1 MSFFVL
7 VSENDWYVQTR
18 IENLYREKGMRS
30 VFRKLHEYQLKL
42 QVPKTSHLL
51 TNFVYGIGKNGFEWS
66 CSIASEALRERKM
79 KVRVYPWRQRQWRRS
94 PLPSR
99 CQKCHSLQSS
109 DPCRPPSSAPRG
121 ARVSKMNSSCLNKLF
136 RAEMFTAFCW
146 KFQLRENS

>member
-1 MSFFVL
+1 MYLGVSCVSMYVRVCVSRSRRFF
-7 VSENDWYVQTR
+7 T
-18 IENLYREKGMRS
+18 
-30 VFRKLHEYQLKL
+30 
-42 QVPKTSHLL
+42 
-51 TNFVYGIGKNGFEWS
+51 TNFVPQDKGGVAIKKRSGEVKKTSNLEKI
-66 CSIASEALRERKM
+66 CPIASEALRERKM

-109 DPCRPPSSAPRG
+109 DPCRPPSSAPQS

-136 RAEMFTAFCW
+136 RADMFTAFCW